1 LPKIFVGAEIE
12 QKEVF
17 WMIGRTEARIVK
29 RFPSGTITPPPS
41 KSLCHRAVICAAL
54 ANGESVIENVA
65 PSEDI
70 EATLQGV
77 AALGAEWELSN
88 GVLRVRGG
96 GERRADLIN
105 CVESASTLRFLIP
118 VAALS
123 DRETVFKG
131 KGRLLIRP
139 MSAYNAVFAETETKF
154 SHTQRE
160 IRVRGPLR
168 GGLFRLSGDV
178 SSQFVSGLLF
188 ALPLTGEDSEIRL
201 ESPLE
206 SRQYAEMTVDV
217 MRRFGVET
225 IVDERSFKL
234 RGGQRYKPSEYTV
247 ETDYSQAAYFLGAA
261 ALGLDVQCAG
271 LREDSRQGDMAILR
285 ILEDMGATIVRK
297 DDIVS
302 VHAERLSPVTVD
314 ARENPDLMPP
324 VAALCC
330 FCEGTSHIVNAG
342 RLRLKE
348 SDRLHALAE
357 ELGALGANIEETADA
372 LAIKGARTL
381 RGGRADAHHDHRI
394 AMAVALAA
402 IRCTEEVSLIGW
414 HNVDKSYPNFWSDF
428 EKTALPAARRAR
440 GGFPV

>member
-1 LPKIFVGAEIE
+1 
-12 QKEVF
+12 
-17 WMIGRTEARIVK
+17 MIGRTEARKIEL
-29 RFPSGTITPPPS
+29 FPSGVITPPPS

-54 ANGESVIENVA
+54 AQGESVIRNVA
-65 PSEDI
+65 RSEDI

-77 AALGAEWELSN
+77 ASLGAEWQLSD

-96 GERRADLIN
+96 GKRRANLIN
-105 CVESASTLRFLIP
+105 CVESGSTLRFLIP

-123 DRETVFKG
+123 EEETVFKG

-139 MSAYNAVFAETETKF
+139 MSVYAAAFAETGARF

-168 GGLFRLSGDV
+168 GGRFRLPGDV

-188 ALPLTGEDSEIRL
+188 ALPLTAPDSEIRL

-206 SRQYAEMTVDV
+206 SRQYAEMTMDV
-217 MRRFGVET
+217 MRCFGVEARAEAQ
-225 IVDERSFKL
+225 VFCV
-234 RGGQRYKPSEYTV
+234 RGGQRYSPSAYTV
-247 ETDYSQAAYFLGAA
+247 EADYSQAAYFLGAA

-271 LREDSRQGDMAILR
+271 LSEESRQGDVAILR
-285 ILEDMGATIVRK
+285 ILEEMGATITRK
-297 DDIVS
+297 DGLVS
-302 VHAERLSPVTVD
+302 VRAGKLAPVTVD
-314 ARENPDLMPP
+314 ARENPDLIPP

-330 FCEGTSHIVNAG
+330 YCEGTSRIVNAG

-348 SDRLHALAE
+348 SDRLRALAE
-357 ELGALGANIEETADA
+357 ELSKLGAHIEETRDT
-372 LAIKGARTL
+372 LVIEGARTL

-402 IRCTEEVSLIGW
+402 VRCTEEVSLVGW
-414 HNVDKSYPNFWSDF
+414 HNVDKSYPNFWDDF
-428 EKTALPAARRAR
+428 EKAALPEALRAGGGAAL
-440 GGFPV
+440 

>member
-1 LPKIFVGAEIE
+1 
-12 QKEVF
+12 
-17 WMIGRTEARIVK
+17 MTGRTEARIID
-29 RFPSGTITPPPS
+29 RFPRGVITPPPS
-41 KSLCHRAVICAAL
+41 KSLSHRAVICAAL
-54 ANGESVIENVA
+54 AHGESVIRNVA
-65 PSEDI
+65 LSEDI
-70 EATLQGV
+70 EATMQGV
-77 AALGAEWELSN
+77 AALGAEWELSD

-96 GERRADLIN
+96 LERRADLIN
-105 CVESASTLRFLIP
+105 CVESGSTLRFLIP

-139 MSAYNAVFAETETKF
+139 MGAYASVFAGTEARF
-154 SHTQRE
+154 SHTKRE

-168 GGLFRLSGDV
+168 GGLFRLPGDV

-188 ALPLTGEDSEIRL
+188 ALPLTEEDSEISL

-217 MRRFGVET
+217 MRCFGVEASVEEQT
-225 IVDERSFKL
+225 FRL

-261 ALGLDVQCAG
+261 ALGLDVRCAG
-271 LREDSRQGDMAILR
+271 LREDSRQGDTAILR
-285 ILEDMGATIVRK
+285 ILKEMGATIVRK
-297 DDIVS
+297 DGIVS
-302 VHAERLSPVTVD
+302 VHAERLLPVTVD
-314 ARENPDLMPP
+314 ARENPDLIPP

-330 FCEGTSHIVNAG
+330 CCDGTSRIVNAG

-357 ELGALGANIEETADA
+357 ELGGLGARIEETADA
-372 LAIKGARTL
+372 LEIKGAPTL

-414 HNVDKSYPNFWSDF
+414 HNVGKSYPNFWEDF
-428 EKTALPAARRAR
+428 EKEALPATARAGRSS
-440 GGFPV
+440 FL